1 MIEIGS
7 ILLMLL
13 ALHALMVNILKTKLT
28 PVHNVTP
35 VIIIGLMLLMENAE
49 IAQMIPFSRNQ
60 ITLVS
65 LVLMATNILLIELKL
80 DQELAKQVD
89 RSSKMRLTMI
99 TGFTHQLLTQ
109 H

>member
-1 MIEIGS
+1 M
-7 ILLMLL
+7 
-13 ALHALMVNILKTKLT
+13 
-28 PVHNVTP
+28 

-49 IAQMIPFSRNQ
+49 IAQMIPFSRNK

>member
-1 MIEIGS
+1 M
-7 ILLMLL
+7 
-13 ALHALMVNILKTKLT
+13 
-28 PVHNVTP
+28 
-35 VIIIGLMLLMENAE
+35 VIIIGLMLPMENAE